1 MTVVLAWIGLA
12 VSLVGA
18 VSGLLCLRTLM
29 RREGEAQEAAEP
41 QEEDEGDAAL
51 REGIFNL
58 MRYAPGENKDE
69 EE

>member
-18 VSGLLCLRTLM
+18 VSGLLCLRALVRQGDAT
-29 RREGEAQEAAEP
+29 QETAEL